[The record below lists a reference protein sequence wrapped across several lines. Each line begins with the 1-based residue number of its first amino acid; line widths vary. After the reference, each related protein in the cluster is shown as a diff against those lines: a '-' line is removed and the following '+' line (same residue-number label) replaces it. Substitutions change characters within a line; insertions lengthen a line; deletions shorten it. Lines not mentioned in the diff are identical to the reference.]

1 MIPEQERRE
10 ILEYE
15 DFITDVTRR
24 RSPSSKKVWWESA
37 PLISSAT
44 AVLTV
49 ALTAYFGFLVQR
61 SLRSNDVANQRA
73 EATYQQEVTVLQTA
87 HLLATESLHY
97 ADERTRVMTGVYNG
111 LDAKQRATLVD
122 SVNVADEKWRKGRQT
137 SKVGLE
143 LEFGDDPGILSA
155 WDSLSARINRF
166 ANCSVRPPSGGC
178 YALRPPADSALEHFR
193 RLVVDH
199 IRKHQPTVVAR

>member
-49 ALTAYFGFLVQR
+49 ALTAYFGFLVHR
-61 SLRSNDVANQRA
+61 SLRSNDVANHQVEGPNSA
-73 EATYQQEVTVLQTA
+73 IVTVV
-87 HLLATESLHY
+87 E
-97 ADERTRVMTGVYNG
+97 
-111 LDAKQRATLVD
+111 
-122 SVNVADEKWRKGRQT
+122 
-137 SKVGLE
+137 
-143 LEFGDDPGILSA
+143 A
-155 WDSLSARINRF
+155 WDF
-166 ANCSVRPPSGGC
+166 A
-178 YALRPPADSALEHFR
+178 
-193 RLVVDH
+193 
-199 IRKHQPTVVAR
+199 